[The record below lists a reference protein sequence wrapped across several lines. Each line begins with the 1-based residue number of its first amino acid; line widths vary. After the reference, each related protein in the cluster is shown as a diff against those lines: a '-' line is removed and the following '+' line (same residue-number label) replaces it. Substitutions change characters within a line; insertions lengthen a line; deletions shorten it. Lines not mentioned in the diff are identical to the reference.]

1 MGYLKK
7 HSKKQRQMKPK
18 VGSKKTKRRYNKSKA
33 KRGNNK
39 STIKRKNNKLSFK
52 RRKYYKQRGGGIMEK
67 LRNLQDESG
76 RLITR
81 LNEIEHDERVKCE
94 RLTQIIE
101 IQNKLVGYRYNS
113 MRERGDDEKI
123 KKRFPGIGETISQL
137 ERELNVI
144 ELEINGGAEA
154 EAAEEEEEESTASY
168 HPPEEEEEESTAS
181 YHPPEEEEEST
192 ASYHPPEEEE
202 EESTASY
209 HPPEEEEEIYNPKRR
224 RIN

>member
-7 HSKKQRQMKPK
+7 HSKKQRQMKPN

-33 KRGNNK
+33 KRRYNK

-123 KKRFPGIGETISQL
+123 KKRFPGIGEKISQL

-154 EAAEEEEEESTASY
+154 EAAEEEEEEEEETTASY
-168 HPPEEEEEESTAS
+168 HPPEEEEEE
-181 YHPPEEEEEST
+181 EST
-192 ASYHPPEEEE
+192 ASYH
-202 EESTASY
+202 A
-209 HPPEEEEEIYNPKRR
+209 PEEEEEIYNPKRR

>member
-1 MGYLKK
+1 MSYLKK
-7 HSKKQRQMKPK
+7 HSKKQRQMKPN
-18 VGSKKTKRRYNKSKA
+18 VGSKKIKRRYNKSKA
-33 KRGNNK
+33 KRRNNK

-123 KKRFPGIGETISQL
+123 KKRFPGIGEIIKDL

-181 YHPPEEEEEST
+181 YNPPEEEEEST
-192 ASYHPPEEEE
+192 A
-202 EESTASY
+202 
-209 HPPEEEEEIYNPKRR
+209 
-224 RIN
+224 

>member
-168 HPPEEEEEESTAS
+168 HPPEEEEE
-181 YHPPEEEEEST
+181 
-192 ASYHPPEEEE
+192 
-202 EESTASY
+202 STASY

>member
-1 MGYLKK
+1 MSYLKK
-7 HSKKQRQMKPK
+7 HSKKQRQMKPN

-33 KRGNNK
+33 KRRYNK

-123 KKRFPGIGETISQL
+123 KKRFPGIGEKISQL

-181 YHPPEEEEEST
+181 YHPPEEEEE
-192 ASYHPPEEEE
+192 
-202 EESTASY
+202 
-209 HPPEEEEEIYNPKRR
+209 IYNPKRR

>member
-154 EAAEEEEEESTASY
+154 EAAEAEAA
-168 HPPEEEEEESTAS
+168 EEEEEESTAS

-202 EESTASY
+202 E
-209 HPPEEEEEIYNPKRR
+209 IYNPKRR

>member
-7 HSKKQRQMKPK
+7 HSKKKRQMKPK
-18 VGSKKTKRRYNKSKA
+18 VGSKKIKRRYNKSKA
-33 KRGNNK
+33 KRRNNK

-81 LNEIEHDERVKCE
+81 LNDLEHDERVKCE

-123 KKRFPGIGETISQL
+123 KKRFPGIGEIIKDL

-154 EAAEEEEEESTASY
+154 EAAEEE
-168 HPPEEEEEESTAS
+168 
-181 YHPPEEEEEST
+181 
-192 ASYHPPEEEE
+192 EEEE

>member
-1 MGYLKK
+1 MSYLKK
-7 HSKKQRQMKPK
+7 HSKKKRQMKPK
-18 VGSKKTKRRYNKSKA
+18 VGRKKTKRRYNKSTA
-33 KRGNNK
+33 KRRYNK

-81 LNEIEHDERVKCE
+81 LNDLEHDERVKCE

-123 KKRFPGIGETISQL
+123 KKRFPGIGEKISQL

-154 EAAEEEEEESTASY
+154 EAAEEEEEESIASY
-168 HPPEEEEEESTAS
+168 HTPEEEEEESTAS
-181 YHPPEEEEEST
+181 YHPPE
-192 ASYHPPEEEE
+192 EEEE

>member
-7 HSKKQRQMKPK
+7 HSKKKRQMKPK

-33 KRGNNK
+33 KRRYNK

-144 ELEINGGAEA
+144 KLEINGGAEA

-168 HPPEEEEEESTAS
+168 HPPEEEEE
-181 YHPPEEEEEST
+181 
-192 ASYHPPEEEE
+192 
-202 EESTASY
+202 
-209 HPPEEEEEIYNPKRR
+209 IYNPKRR

>member
-181 YHPPEEEEEST
+181 YHPPEEEEE
-192 ASYHPPEEEE
+192 
-202 EESTASY
+202 
-209 HPPEEEEEIYNPKRR
+209 IYNPKRR

>member
-1 MGYLKK
+1 
-7 HSKKQRQMKPK
+7 
-18 VGSKKTKRRYNKSKA
+18 
-33 KRGNNK
+33 
-39 STIKRKNNKLSFK
+39 
-52 RRKYYKQRGGGIMEK
+52 MEK

-123 KKRFPGIGETISQL
+123 KKRFPGIGEKISQL

-154 EAAEEEEEESTASY
+154 EAAEEEEEE
-168 HPPEEEEEESTAS
+168 
-181 YHPPEEEEEST
+181 EEEST

-202 EESTASY
+202 EEESTASY
-209 HPPEEEEEIYNPKRR
+209 HAPEEEEEIYNPKRR

>member
-1 MGYLKK
+1 MGYLNK
-7 HSKKQRQMKPK
+7 HSIKKRQMKPK
-18 VGSKKTKRRYNKSKA
+18 VGSKKIKRRYNKSKA
-33 KRGNNK
+33 KRRNNN

-123 KKRFPGIGETISQL
+123 KKRFPGIGEIIKDL

-181 YHPPEEEEEST
+181 YHPPEEEEE
-192 ASYHPPEEEE
+192 
-202 EESTASY
+202 
-209 HPPEEEEEIYNPKRR
+209 IYNPKRR

>member
-7 HSKKQRQMKPK
+7 HSKKQIKMKPK
-18 VGSKKTKRRYNKSKA
+18 LGSKKNKRRYNKSKA
-33 KRGNNK
+33 NRGNNK

-81 LNEIEHDERVKCE
+81 LNEIEHDERVKYE

-154 EAAEEEEEESTASY
+154 EAAEEEEE
-168 HPPEEEEEESTAS
+168 STAS

-209 HPPEEEEEIYNPKRR
+209 HAPEEEEEIYNPKRR

>member
-7 HSKKQRQMKPK
+7 HSKKKRQMKPK
-18 VGSKKTKRRYNKSKA
+18 VGSKKIKRRYNKSKA
-33 KRGNNK
+33 KRRNNK
-39 STIKRKNNKLSFK
+39 STIKRKNNKLSLK

-123 KKRFPGIGETISQL
+123 KKRFPGIGEKISQL

-154 EAAEEEEEESTASY
+154 EAAEEEEEE
-168 HPPEEEEEESTAS
+168 EEESTAS
-181 YHPPEEEEEST
+181 YDPPEEEEE
-192 ASYHPPEEEE
+192 
-202 EESTASY
+202 
-209 HPPEEEEEIYNPKRR
+209 
-224 RIN
+224 

>member
-154 EAAEEEEEESTASY
+154 EAAEEEEEESIASY
-168 HPPEEEEEESTAS
+168 HTPEEEEEESTAS
-181 YHPPEEEEEST
+181 YHPPEEEEE
-192 ASYHPPEEEE
+192 

-209 HPPEEEEEIYNPKRR
+209 HAPEEEEEIYNPKRR

>member
-33 KRGNNK
+33 KRRYNK
-39 STIKRKNNKLSFK
+39 STIKRKNNKLSLK

-81 LNEIEHDERVKCE
+81 LNDLEHDERVKCE

-154 EAAEEEEEESTASY
+154 EAAEEEEESIASY
-168 HPPEEEEEESTAS
+168 HTPEEEEEESTAS
-181 YHPPEEEEEST
+181 YHPPEEEEE
-192 ASYHPPEEEE
+192 

-209 HPPEEEEEIYNPKRR
+209 HAPEEEEEIYNPKRR

>member
-1 MGYLKK
+1 MSYLKK
-7 HSKKQRQMKPK
+7 HSKKQRQMKPN

-33 KRGNNK
+33 KRRYNK

-123 KKRFPGIGETISQL
+123 KKRFPGIGEIIKDL

-181 YHPPEEEEEST
+181 YHPPEEEEE
-192 ASYHPPEEEE
+192 
-202 EESTASY
+202 
-209 HPPEEEEEIYNPKRR
+209 IYNPKRR

>member
-81 LNEIEHDERVKCE
+81 LNDLEHDERVKCE

-123 KKRFPGIGETISQL
+123 KKRFPGIGEKISQL

-154 EAAEEEEEESTASY
+154 EAAEEEEESIASY
-168 HPPEEEEEESTAS
+168 HTPE
-181 YHPPEEEEEST
+181 EEEEEST

-209 HPPEEEEEIYNPKRR
+209 HAPEEEEEIYNPKRR

>member
-39 STIKRKNNKLSFK
+39 STIKRKNNKLSLK
-52 RRKYYKQRGGGIMEK
+52 RRKYYKQRGGGIIMEK

-81 LNEIEHDERVKCE
+81 LNDLEHDERVKCE

-123 KKRFPGIGETISQL
+123 KKRFPGIGEKISQL

-144 ELEINGGAEA
+144 ELEINRGAEA
-154 EAAEEEEEESTASY
+154 EAAEEEEESIASY
-168 HPPEEEEEESTAS
+168 HT
-181 YHPPEEEEEST
+181 PEEEEEST

-202 EESTASY
+202 EEESTASY
-209 HPPEEEEEIYNPKRR
+209 HAPEEEEEIYNPKRR

>member
-123 KKRFPGIGETISQL
+123 KKRFPGIGEKISQL

-154 EAAEEEEEESTASY
+154 EAAEEEEEESIASY
-168 HPPEEEEEESTAS
+168 HTPE
-181 YHPPEEEEEST
+181 EEEEEST

-209 HPPEEEEEIYNPKRR
+209 HAPEEEEEIYNPKRR

>member
-1 MGYLKK
+1 MCYRIKK
-7 HSKKQRQMKPK
+7 LHHNFRIK

-33 KRGNNK
+33 KRRYNK
-39 STIKRKNNKLSFK
+39 STIKRKNNKLSLK
-52 RRKYYKQRGGGIMEK
+52 KRKYYKQRGGGIIMEK

-81 LNEIEHDERVKCE
+81 LNDLEHDERVKCE

-123 KKRFPGIGETISQL
+123 KKRFPGIGEKISQL

-154 EAAEEEEEESTASY
+154 EAAEEEEEESIASY
-168 HPPEEEEEESTAS
+168 HTPEEEEEESTAS
-181 YHPPEEEEEST
+181 YHPPEEEEE
-192 ASYHPPEEEE
+192 

-209 HPPEEEEEIYNPKRR
+209 HAPEEEEEIYNPKRR

>member
-52 RRKYYKQRGGGIMEK
+52 RRKYYKQRGGGIIMEK

-81 LNEIEHDERVKCE
+81 LNDLEHDERVKCE

-154 EAAEEEEEESTASY
+154 EAAEEEEEESIASY
-168 HPPEEEEEESTAS
+168 HTPE
-181 YHPPEEEEEST
+181 EEEEEST

-209 HPPEEEEEIYNPKRR
+209 HAPEEEEEIYNPKRR

>member
-39 STIKRKNNKLSFK
+39 STIKRKNNKLSLK

-181 YHPPEEEEEST
+181 YHPPEEEEE
-192 ASYHPPEEEE
+192 
-202 EESTASY
+202 
-209 HPPEEEEEIYNPKRR
+209 IYNPKRR

>member
-181 YHPPEEEEEST
+181 YH
-192 ASYHPPEEEE
+192 A
-202 EESTASY
+202 
-209 HPPEEEEEIYNPKRR
+209 PEEEEEIYNPKRR

>member
-7 HSKKQRQMKPK
+7 HSKKQRQMKPN

-33 KRGNNK
+33 KRRYNK
-39 STIKRKNNKLSFK
+39 STIKRKNNKLSLK

-181 YHPPEEEEEST
+181 YHPPEEEEE
-192 ASYHPPEEEE
+192 
-202 EESTASY
+202 
-209 HPPEEEEEIYNPKRR
+209 IYNPKRR

>member
-81 LNEIEHDERVKCE
+81 LNDLEHDERVKCE

-123 KKRFPGIGETISQL
+123 KKRFPGIGEKISQL

-181 YHPPEEEEEST
+181 YH
-192 ASYHPPEEEE
+192 A
-202 EESTASY
+202 
-209 HPPEEEEEIYNPKRR
+209 PEEEEEIYNPKRR

>member
-1 MGYLKK
+1 MSYLKK
-7 HSKKQRQMKPK
+7 HSKKQRQMKPN

-33 KRGNNK
+33 KRRYNK

-123 KKRFPGIGETISQL
+123 KKRFPGIGEIIKDL

-154 EAAEEEEEESTASY
+154 EAAEEE
-168 HPPEEEEEESTAS
+168 
-181 YHPPEEEEEST
+181 
-192 ASYHPPEEEE
+192 EEEE

>member
-1 MGYLKK
+1 MSYLKK
-7 HSKKQRQMKPK
+7 HSKKQRQMKPN

-33 KRGNNK
+33 KRRYNK

-123 KKRFPGIGETISQL
+123 KKRFPGIGEKISQL

-154 EAAEEEEEESTASY
+154 EAAEEEEEE
-168 HPPEEEEEESTAS
+168 
-181 YHPPEEEEEST
+181 EEEST

-202 EESTASY
+202 EEESTASY
-209 HPPEEEEEIYNPKRR
+209 HAPEEEEIYNPKRR

>member
-7 HSKKQRQMKPK
+7 HSKKQRQMKPN

-33 KRGNNK
+33 KRRYNK

-123 KKRFPGIGETISQL
+123 KKRFPGIGEIIKDL

-181 YHPPEEEEEST
+181 YHPPEEEEE
-192 ASYHPPEEEE
+192 
-202 EESTASY
+202 
-209 HPPEEEEEIYNPKRR
+209 IYNPKRR

>member
-7 HSKKQRQMKPK
+7 HSKKQRQMKQN
-18 VGSKKTKRRYNKSKA
+18 VGRKKTKRRYNKSKA
-33 KRGNNK
+33 KRRYNK

-123 KKRFPGIGETISQL
+123 KKRFPGIGEIIKDL

-181 YHPPEEEEEST
+181 YHPPEEEEE
-192 ASYHPPEEEE
+192 
-202 EESTASY
+202 
-209 HPPEEEEEIYNPKRR
+209 IYNPKRR

>member
-7 HSKKQRQMKPK
+7 HSKKQRQMKPN

-33 KRGNNK
+33 KRRYNK
-39 STIKRKNNKLSFK
+39 STIKRKNNKLSLK

-181 YHPPEEEEEST
+181 YHPPEEEEER
-192 ASYHPPEEEE
+192 
-202 EESTASY
+202 
-209 HPPEEEEEIYNPKRR
+209 YNPKRR

>member
-1 MGYLKK
+1 MSYLKK
-7 HSKKQRQMKPK
+7 HSKKQRQMKPN

-33 KRGNNK
+33 KRRYNK

-94 RLTQIIE
+94 RLKQIIE

-123 KKRFPGIGETISQL
+123 KKRFPGIGEKISQL

-168 HPPEEEEEESTAS
+168 HPPEEEEESTAS
-181 YHPPEEEEEST
+181 YHPP
-192 ASYHPPEEEE
+192 EEE

-224 RIN
+224 RIK

>member
-1 MGYLKK
+1 MSYLKK
-7 HSKKQRQMKPK
+7 HSKKQRQMKPN

-33 KRGNNK
+33 KRRYNK

-123 KKRFPGIGETISQL
+123 KKRFPGIGEIIKDL

-181 YHPPEEEEEST
+181 YH
-192 ASYHPPEEEE
+192 A
-202 EESTASY
+202 
-209 HPPEEEEEIYNPKRR
+209 PEEEEEIYNPKRR

>member
-1 MGYLKK
+1 MSYLKK
-7 HSKKQRQMKPK
+7 HSKKQRQMKPN

-33 KRGNNK
+33 KRRYNK
-39 STIKRKNNKLSFK
+39 STIKRKNNKLSLK

-123 KKRFPGIGETISQL
+123 KKRFPGIGEIIKDL

-168 HPPEEEEEESTAS
+168 HPPEEEEEE
-181 YHPPEEEEEST
+181 EST
-192 ASYHPPEEEE
+192 ASYH
-202 EESTASY
+202 A
-209 HPPEEEEEIYNPKRR
+209 PEEEEEIYNPKRR

>member
-1 MGYLKK
+1 MSYLKK
-7 HSKKQRQMKPK
+7 HSKKQRQMKPN

-33 KRGNNK
+33 KRRYNK

-123 KKRFPGIGETISQL
+123 KKRFPGIGEIIKDL

-202 EESTASY
+202 E
-209 HPPEEEEEIYNPKRR
+209 IYNPKRR